1 MTFIQERIKRFVQK
15 FIKDLIDL
23 VEYAKSWIC
32 EDDTIVKNL
41 MLRDYEMM
49 GTTTEYK
56 GCPKPTEVDGRRII
70 GVNIPEN
77 DPAWHN
83 LYSISLADLPMD
95 EIFHRVYVYGKIPES
110 LFLKKGES
118 PECLGED
125 S

>member
-1 MTFIQERIKRFVQK
+1 MILLFKM
-15 FIKDLIDL
+15 
-23 VEYAKSWIC
+23 
-32 EDDTIVKNL
+32 

-83 LYSISLADLPMD
+83 LYSISLADMRY
-95 EIFHRVYVYGKIPES
+95 FT
-110 LFLKKGES
+110 
-118 PECLGED
+118 ECMCMERFP
-125 S
+125 SHCF